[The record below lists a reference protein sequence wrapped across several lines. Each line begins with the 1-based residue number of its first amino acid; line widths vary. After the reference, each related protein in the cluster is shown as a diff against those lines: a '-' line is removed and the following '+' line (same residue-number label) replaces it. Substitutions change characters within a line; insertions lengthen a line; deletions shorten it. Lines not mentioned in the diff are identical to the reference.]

1 MKKAI
6 YAYTPLCGTCQV
18 AGKMLDVAEEI
29 VQNVEIERVDL
40 NYAKELAETY
50 QIESVPCLI
59 LLDEEKAV
67 DKIYAF
73 QSVPY
78 IIERLRDL

>member
-1 MKKAI
+1 MKKVI

-18 AGKMLDVAEEI
+18 AGKMLDVAEEMI
-29 VQNVEIERVDL
+29 RDVEIERIDL
-40 NYAKELAETY
+40 NYAKGIAEEY

-59 LLDEEKAV
+59 LLKEGKPV

-78 IIERLRDL
+78 IIERLREL

>member
-18 AGKMLDVAEEI
+18 AGKMLDVAKEL
-29 VQNVEIERVDL
+29 VCNVEIERVNL
-40 NYAKELAETY
+40 NYAKELAEQY

-59 LLDEEKAV
+59 LLEGELVV

-78 IIERLRDL
+78 LIARLRDL

>member
-18 AGKMLDVAEEI
+18 AGKILDVAEEL
-29 VQNVEIERVDL
+29 VRDVEIERVDL
-40 NYAKELAETY
+40 NYVKELAEKY
-50 QIESVPCLI
+50 HIESVPCLI
-59 LLDEEKAV
+59 LLDAEKEV
-67 DKIYAF
+67 GKIYAF

-78 IIERLRDL
+78 IVERLRKL